1 MEPSSL
7 SDPRPRLLG
16 GPRHSTSNWMGQQA
30 QLHVLEHPAVP
41 GLCMFTHTLASTSIG
56 CTLIS
61 YRRLAR

>member
-1 MEPSSL
+1 
-7 SDPRPRLLG
+7 
-16 GPRHSTSNWMGQQA
+16 MGQQA